1 MKDYS
6 GTQLFLIIQLFF
18 LKAGSHYDVLVS
30 LGPAIYI
37 SLVLNSE
44 IHLPLPSKCWNYRCA
59 IPDLALV
66 SIIQKE
72 EPSGLEERL
81 KQVLR
86 EQALRISQPDDTVL
100 IRLLGVGGCVGLCER
115 VYVCIF

>member
-18 LKAGSHYDVLVS
+18 KGSHYDILVS

-59 IPDLALV
+59 TPDLALV

-72 EPSGLEERL
+72 EPGGLEERL

-100 IRLLGVGGCVGLCER
+100 IRLLGVGVCARG
-115 VYVCIF
+115 CIF

>member
-1 MKDYS
+1 M
-6 GTQLFLIIQLFF
+6 
-18 LKAGSHYDVLVS
+18 VS

-72 EPSGLEERL
+72 EPGGLEERL

-100 IRLLGVGGCVGLCER
+100 IRLLGVGVCVGLR
-115 VYVCIF
+115 AHVYLLNNHFSFMILGVFI